1 MAAPI
6 RLGDYVKEAWETIK
20 PRWVAFILAGLLLMF
35 ASQCSFGLLAPILL
49 HNLIAMSRDAR
60 REGKLPDL
68 GALFNFDNFLNI
80 FLAGVVPIL
89 PIILLSCLCTGVPQ
103 VLASVVHP
111 TFFWLSLLGGVVV
124 MAASLV
130 WGGLMIW
137 TMPLVVDKGMPW
149 MAAIKTSMS
158 YARGAIPGHLLL
170 ALVYGILFACCLPL
184 TAPIAA
190 GVLWV
195 AYEDHAA
202 GLAEAATA
210 VEPDTTS

>member
-6 RLGDYVKEAWETIK
+6 RLGDYVKEAWETVK
-20 PRWVAFILAGLLLMF
+20 PRLVAFILAGLILMF
-35 ASQCSFGLLAPILL
+35 ASCCFILVPVLL

-60 REGKLPDL
+60 RDGKLPDL
-68 GALFNFDNFLNI
+68 GALFNFDNFPNI

-89 PIILLSCLCTGVPQ
+89 PILLLTCLCTGVPML
-103 VLASVVHP
+103 LANVVP
-111 TFFWLSLLGGVVV
+111 LLGWFSPLGGIVV

-130 WGGLMIW
+130 WSGMVIW

-149 MAAIKTSMS
+149 MAAVKTSIS

-170 ALVYGILFACCLPL
+170 GLVYGFLLGCCTPL
-184 TAPIAA
+184 TAPLAA
-190 GVLWV
+190 GVLWI

-210 VEPDTTS
+210 VESDTTS